1 MLFNSAEWFIF
12 LVKHALKSVIQRFKC
27 ISIVLNSQPCR
38 FIDIYQLRILLSC
51 LLFKAT
57 KQETFKFVVCLQ
69 IHFFSWNNC
78 FKRLKVISHTLNIK
92 YVNDHVNF
100 FGVIVYSIYVRKQMC
115 VRRKLDVFVCFL
127 IRSFWNHFLETQT
140 IQIVTRPN

>member
-1 MLFNSAEWFIF
+1 MFNSAEWFIIF

-38 FIDIYQLRILLSC
+38 FIDIYQLQILLSC

-69 IHFFSWNNC
+69 RHFFSWNNC
-78 FKRLKVISHTLNIK
+78 YKRLKVKLHTLNMLMIMLI
-92 YVNDHVNF
+92 F
-100 FGVIVYSIYVRKQMC
+100 
-115 VRRKLDVFVCFL
+115 LDVINCLFNLCKDTNVPEKKTGCFCL
-127 IRSFWNHFLETQT
+127 FFDKKFLKSFLRNSNNSDCNASQ
-140 IQIVTRPN
+140 

>member
-1 MLFNSAEWFIF
+1 MLFNSVEWFIL

-78 FKRLKVISHTLNIK
+78 FKRLKVKSHTLNMLMIMLT
-92 YVNDHVNF
+92 F
-100 FGVIVYSIYVRKQMC
+100 LEVINYLFNLCKDTNVREK
-115 VRRKLDVFVCFL
+115 KTGFFVCFL
-127 IRSFWNHFLETQT
+127 IRSFWNRFLETQT
-140 IQIVTRPN
+140 IQIVTCPN